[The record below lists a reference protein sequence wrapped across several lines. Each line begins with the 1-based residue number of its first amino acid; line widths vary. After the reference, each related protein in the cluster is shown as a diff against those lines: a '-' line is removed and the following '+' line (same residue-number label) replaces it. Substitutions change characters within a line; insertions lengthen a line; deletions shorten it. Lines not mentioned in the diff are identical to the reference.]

1 MDAQR
6 HAPFEP
12 YLPRLVLDWA
22 ARTPTEQW
30 REVDGSLVSVDLTG
44 FTALAER
51 LQAKGR
57 AGAEELVLAISGVFE
72 GLIGIANRRGGD
84 TLKFRGDALLIL
96 FSGDAHAERACRAAS
111 EMQWFIERTGETM
124 SSVGEVE
131 LRMSTGIYSGTCHF
145 FLVESSHRHL
155 IVAGP
160 AATATI
166 RLEDDADAG
175 EVLISP
181 ATAAA
186 VGPEWLAGER
196 GGAALLALDRDPD
209 AAAPPIF
216 EDADLPAAMPELEPF
231 VPAELRSYLRLEA
244 GEAEHRQVAAAFVKF
259 TGVEALLAQL
269 GPSAVCEAIAALAAV
284 VGRVTSELGLTWL
297 ESDIDVDGGKLYLTA
312 GAPSSTGADEERML
326 RALRAILDSDSAL
339 TLRAGVHRGPAFAG
353 DIGASARR
361 TYAVMGDTVNLA
373 ARLTARAEPGEILA
387 TGEVLERSRTR
398 FETAP
403 QPFLVKGKERAITA
417 YSVGV
422 VTGVAEEEQA
432 QELPIVGREQELA
445 QLEAAVAAARLRQG
459 QVAELVG
466 EPGIGKSRLVEEL
479 KTMTVGFTQFVARC
493 DQYGM
498 SIPYLPFRSLLRP
511 LAGITDAESAAEAG
525 RRLKPWIE
533 AVMPE
538 FAPWL
543 PLLAI
548 PFDAEVPMT
557 PETEEIEPTFR
568 RERVFK
574 TVDEFLLRVLV
585 MPTLIVF
592 EDTHW
597 IDDASHSVLLH
608 LVRSGEPRPWLLAIT
623 RRPQGLPFV
632 DEPGDGHRLLELSAL
647 PGEET
652 ARLALSAAGEV
663 ALSEELL
670 GEVSE
675 RSGGNPLFVREL
687 VAASRA
693 NGDGA
698 ALPETVET
706 LITTRID
713 TLEPGDRFLL
723 RNASVLGARFEL
735 DLLADVLADE
745 LEDVGD
751 LDRWRRLGEF
761 VAWEGTNQL
770 RFRHDLFR
778 TVAYEGLSFRRR
790 REIHGRVGT
799 VLERRAGK
807 GAVELAPLLSLH
819 FLHAEDYEKAWRYS
833 VAVGELA
840 QRRSANVD
848 AAELFQRALVAAEHL
863 EVPPP
868 DVARVAEALGDVC
881 ELAARYEEAGDAY
894 RLARELSED
903 GLVQSWLM
911 RKEGILRE
919 RLGSYPEALDW
930 YGRGLQALDTSAVGS
945 DGLKSRVEL
954 ELATAGVKYR
964 QGRFDEGIEWS
975 SRAAEHAE
983 LADDR
988 AALGHAYFLLHVNR
1002 MSLGEKDDEHAR
1014 LALPML
1020 EEAGDL
1026 VLQANL
1032 VNNLGIEA
1040 YYAGRWD
1047 EASELYRRSG
1057 ELSGRAGDVVNVA
1070 RAENNEG
1077 EILSDQGKLEEAEGL
1092 FLEAR
1097 RVWRAARYP
1106 VGTAL
1111 ATSNLGRVAARAG
1124 RFDEALELLAEALTA
1139 FEALGSEALGHET
1152 LARRTECLVLAGRY
1166 QEALDIAPTVLEA
1179 VEENPLLSPFLE
1191 RLNGYALVQARR
1203 KEEAGPRFER
1213 SLELA
1218 RELEADYEVAL
1229 TLEALGRT
1237 GLGDPDAES
1246 KSQAILERL
1255 GVVSTPRVPLP

>member
-1 MDAQR
+1 MDAPGD
-6 HAPFEP
+6 APFEP
-12 YLPRLVLDWA
+12 YLPRLVRDWA
-22 ARTPTEQW
+22 ARTPAETW
-30 REVDGSLVSVDLTG
+30 RELDGSLVSVDLSG

-51 LQAKGR
+51 LQARGR

-84 TLKFRGDALLIL
+84 VLKFRGDALLIL

-124 SSVGEVE
+124 SSVGEVR
-131 LRMSTGIYSGTCHF
+131 LRMSTGIYTGVCHF
-145 FLVESSHRHL
+145 FLVESSHKEL
-155 IVAGP
+155 VIAGP

-166 RLEDDADAG
+166 RLEDEADAG
-175 EVLISP
+175 EVLVSP

-196 GGAALLALDRDPD
+196 GGAALLALDREPD
-209 AAAPPIF
+209 AAAPPVV
-216 EDADLPAAMPELEPF
+216 EDADRPSDVPDLEPF
-231 VPAELRSYLRLEA
+231 VPVALRSSLRLEA
-244 GEAEHRQVAAAFVKF
+244 GEAEHRQVTAAFVKF
-259 TGVEALLAQL
+259 TGVEALLAQRGPAAVGEALDAL
-269 GPSAVCEAIAALAAV
+269 GAV

-297 ESDIDVDGGKLYLTA
+297 ESDIDVDGGKLYLAA
-312 GAPSSTGADEERML
+312 GAPSTTGADEERML
-326 RALRAILDSDSAL
+326 RALRAILDEVSPL

-353 DIGASARR
+353 DIGASTRR

-373 ARLTARAEPGEILA
+373 ARLAARAEPGEILA
-387 TGEVLERSRTR
+387 TAEVLERSPTR

-422 VTGVAEEEQA
+422 VTGVVEEERA
-432 QELPIVGREQELA
+432 QELPIIGREQELA
-445 QLEAAVAAARLRQG
+445 ELEAAVAAARLRQG
-459 QVAELVG
+459 QVTEFVG

-479 KTMTVGFTQFVARC
+479 KTMTLGFTQLVARC

-498 SIPYLPFRSLLRP
+498 SVPYLPFRSLLRP
-511 LAGITDAESAAEAG
+511 LAGITDAESPAEAG
-525 RRLKPWIE
+525 GRLKPWIE

-557 PETEEIEPTFR
+557 PETEEIEPAFR

-574 TVDEFLLRVLV
+574 TVEEFLLRVLV

-608 LVRSGEPRPWLLAIT
+608 LVRSSAPRPWIVAIT
-623 RRPQGLPFV
+623 RRPQGLPF
-632 DEPGDGHRLLELSAL
+632 ENGHRLLELSAL

-652 ARLALSAAGEV
+652 ARLALAAAGEV

-693 NGDGA
+693 EGGVA

-761 VAWEGTNQL
+761 VTWEGTNEL

-799 VLERRAGK
+799 VLESHAEQGS
-807 GAVELAPLLSLH
+807 VELAPLLSLH
-819 FLHAEDYEKAWRYS
+819 FLHAEDYERAWRYS

-840 QRRSANVD
+840 QHRFANVD
-848 AAELFQRALVAAEHL
+848 AAELFQRALAAAEHL
-863 EVPPP
+863 ELPPLE
-868 DVARVAEALGDVC
+868 VAGVAEALGDVC

-894 RLARELSED
+894 RHARELAAD
-903 GLVQSWLM
+903 GLVLSRLM
-911 RKEGILRE
+911 RKEGVLRE

-930 YGRGLQALDTSAVGS
+930 YGRGLQALDDSAAGS
-945 DGLKSRVEL
+945 NGLQGRVQL

-964 QGRFDEGIEWS
+964 QGHFDEGIHWS
-975 SRAAEHAE
+975 SQAVEHAE

-988 AALGHAYFLLHVNR
+988 AALGHAYFLLHLNHI
-1002 MSLGEKDDEHAR
+1002 SLGEKDDEHAR

-1026 VLQANL
+1026 VLQSNV

-1047 EASELYRRSG
+1047 EASELYRQSG
-1057 ELSGRAGDVVNVA
+1057 ELSERVGDVVNVA
-1070 RAENNEG
+1070 RAQNNEG
-1077 EILSDQGKLEEAEGL
+1077 EIVSDQGKLEDAEEL

-1106 VGTAL
+1106 VGIAL
-1111 ATSNLGRVAARAG
+1111 ATSNLGRVAARTG
-1124 RFDEALELLAEALTA
+1124 RFEEALELLADALTA
-1139 FEALGSEALGHET
+1139 FEALGSEAFGHET
-1152 LARRTECLVLAGRY
+1152 QARRAESFVLAGRY
-1166 QEALDIAPTVLEA
+1166 QEALDVAPTVLEA
-1179 VEENPLLSPFLE
+1179 AGENRLLYPFLE
-1191 RLNGYALVQARR
+1191 RLHGYALVQARR
-1203 KEEAGPRFER
+1203 PDEARPRFER

-1237 GLGDPDAES
+1237 RLGEPDAEVES
-1246 KSQAILERL
+1246 KAILERL